1 MGKTVRSFRYFM
13 GDFETTV
20 YDGQIRTDVWASAV
34 VEFGSEDVKILHSI
48 GETWD
53 YLKKL
58 DGNICIYYHNLKFDG
73 AFWLDYFIT
82 VLNMPQAV
90 EDPDAET
97 PKFLE
102 KWKMNNGSFQY
113 AISDDGMWYSII
125 VRQKGRYIEIRDS
138 LKLLPFTVREIGK
151 SFQTKHKKLDMEYKG
166 FRFPGCE
173 ITDEEKHYIR
183 NDVLVVKEALELM
196 FQEGHNKLTI
206 GSCCL
211 SEYKKSLNQFGNVYN
226 SFFPDLYSVPLDPA
240 VYGAENAD
248 EYIRKSYR
256 GGWVY
261 LVPEKAE
268 KLFHNS
274 VYGSS
279 LKYAGVTADV
289 NSLYPSMMHSVSGNR
304 YPVGAPKFW
313 TGPNIPLEAERDDF
327 YFFVRFTCRFR
338 IKDGFL
344 PFMQIK
350 SNIMYNPREM
360 LTTSDIWDKRQKRY
374 VSVMQFPG
382 GITRD
387 AHVILTLSETDFLLF
402 LQHYHTYDM
411 RILDGC
417 YFKAYPGIFDEYID
431 KYRKLKQESTGAR
444 RTLAKLF
451 LNNLYG
457 KLAASKNSSFKYVT
471 QEGEKLAYNTIED
484 ESKTPG
490 FIACGSAITA
500 YARRFTITA
509 AQKNYH
515 GPDAPGFIY
524 ADTDSIHCDLAT
536 EDLQGVPVDPSAFC
550 CWKIE
555 NAWSEGW
562 FVRPKTYIEK
572 AVLQDEEP
580 CDPHYIVK
588 CAGMPDTCKKTF
600 LQNMKSVTEFTYG
613 LKVPGKLMPKH
624 VPGGIVLVDTVYEM
638 KKGFFTI

>member
-1 MGKTVRSFRYFM
+1 MGKTVRSYRYFM

-34 VEFGSEDVKILHSI
+34 VEFGSEDVTVLHSI
-48 GETWD
+48 GETWEF
-53 YLKKL
+53 LKKL

-82 VLNMPQAV
+82 VLDMPQAV
-90 EDPDAET
+90 EDPDADV

-102 KWKMNNGSFQY
+102 KWKMSNGSFQY
-113 AISDDGMWYSII
+113 AISDEGQWYSIT
-125 VRQKGRYIEIRDS
+125 VRQHGRYIEIRDS

-173 ITDEEKHYIR
+173 ITVEEKHYIK

-211 SEYKKSLNQFGNVYN
+211 TEYKKSLNQFGNVYGTL
-226 SFFPDLYSVPLDPA
+226 FPDLYSVKLDPKI
-240 VYGAENAD
+240 YDAENAD
-248 EYIRKSYR
+248 EYIRRSYR

-268 KLFHNS
+268 KLYHNS
-274 VYGSS
+274 LYGTSV
-279 LKYAGVTADV
+279 KYSGVTADV
-289 NSLYPSMMHSVSGNR
+289 NSLYPSMMHKVSGNR

-313 TGPNIPLEAERDDF
+313 TGPNIPIEAERDDF
-327 YFFVRFTCRFR
+327 YFFVRVSCRFR

-360 LTTSDIWDKRQKRY
+360 LTTSDIWDKKQNKY
-374 VSVMQFPG
+374 VSVMHFPG
-382 GITRD
+382 GVTRD
-387 AHVILTLSETDFLLF
+387 AHVTLTLTETDFLLF
-402 LQHYHTYDM
+402 LKHYDTIDM

-417 YFKAYPGIFDEYID
+417 YFKAYSGIFDEYID

-471 QEGEKLAYNTIED
+471 QEGERLAYNTIED

-509 AQKNYH
+509 AQQNYH
-515 GPDAPGFIY
+515 GPDKPGFIY
-524 ADTDSIHCDLAT
+524 ADTDSIHCDLAA
-536 EDLQGVPVDPSAFC
+536 EDLQDVPIDPSAFC

-555 NAWSEGW
+555 NNWSEGW

-572 AVLQDEEP
+572 AVIQDGEE
-580 CDPHYIVK
+580 CEPHYIVK
-588 CAGMPDTCKKTF
+588 CAGMPDACKKTF
-600 LQNMKSVTEFTYG
+600 LHNMKSVTEFTYG

-638 KKGFFTI
+638 KKGYFTI